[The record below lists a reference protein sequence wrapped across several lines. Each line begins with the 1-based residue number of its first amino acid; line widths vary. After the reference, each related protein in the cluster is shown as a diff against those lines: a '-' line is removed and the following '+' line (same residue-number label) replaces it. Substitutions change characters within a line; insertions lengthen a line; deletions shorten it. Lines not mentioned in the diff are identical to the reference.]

1 MYADNSHIQTLSS
14 TNPSQT
20 DLIKGLLYVPTPK
33 PSGQCDNAT
42 ISLIP
47 QNVTGLDSLASSQYP
62 IIALAPWTSV
72 ACVQSFL
79 QAMSDDAVNGAIF
92 YHPDGSEDKPPPA
105 SDPSWNLHD
114 GGQWTSNPFPIYALP
129 GAVGTYIMTALSEY
143 SGDMID
149 APNGPE
155 LVKQYDPRN
164 FVRLYAQLDVTMSG
178 SIPSLW
184 VFLIIVLAVLLA
196 IVLIATLIMHLFQ
209 ARQRRALQRRV
220 ANGEVDLEAL
230 GIKRLN
236 VPQSLLDKMPIYV
249 FTTKSEPSTPAAASI
264 SPVRQAP
271 PPTKATREV
280 QFSQP
285 TCPICLDDFVHNE
298 TRVRELPCSHIF
310 HPECIDIFLRDN
322 SSLCPMCKKSTLPP
336 GYCPTRVTNLM
347 VRRERLARRM
357 RERAAAL
364 QNNDAN
370 GHIGPTRRMSMAV
383 AGLGERMRRAPT
395 STPVQ
400 SQSATRETQ
409 GTEMS
414 APPPT
419 TTPGSIDAIGAPP
432 PEIASQG
439 AAARRAWR
447 RERLAR
453 AEQSNFE
460 GLTRRLNESDTRP
473 KCKFTSPSDTCL
485 SPPNSM
491 LTSIN

>member
-1 MYADNSHIQTLSS
+1 
-14 TNPSQT
+14 
-20 DLIKGLLYVPTPK
+20 
-33 PSGQCDNAT
+33 
-42 ISLIP
+42 
-47 QNVTGLDSLASSQYP
+47 
-62 IIALAPWTSV
+62 
-72 ACVQSFL
+72 
-79 QAMSDDAVNGAIF
+79 
-92 YHPDGSEDKPPPA
+92 
-105 SDPSWNLHD
+105 
-114 GGQWTSNPFPIYALP
+114 
-129 GAVGTYIMTALSEY
+129 
-143 SGDMID
+143 
-149 APNGPE
+149 
-155 LVKQYDPRN
+155 
-164 FVRLYAQLDVTMSG
+164 
-178 SIPSLW
+178 
-184 VFLIIVLAVLLA
+184 
-196 IVLIATLIMHLFQ
+196 MHLFQ
-209 ARQRRALQRRV
+209 AMQRRSLQQRV

-249 FTTKSEPSTPAAASI
+249 FTTKSEPSTPAAAS
-264 SPVRQAP
+264 SPIRQAP

-357 RERAAAL
+357 RERAEL
-364 QNNDAN
+364 QNSGDT
-370 GHIGPTRRMSMAV
+370 GHVGPTRRMSMAV
-383 AGLGERMRRAPT
+383 AGLGERMWRAST
-395 STPVQ
+395 STSVQ
-400 SQSATRETQ
+400 RSQSTARETR

-414 APPPT
+414 PPPPT
-419 TTPGSIDAIGAPP
+419 TTPVSIDAIGAPP

-473 KCKFTSPSDTCL
+473 KCKFTSSSEARFPPS
-485 SPPNSM
+485 NSM